1 MHILVSIRFQPLQ
14 TFNVNEQTPD
24 SASTAT
30 AIYSGIKTLS
40 DTLGFD
46 SSIIYDNA
54 TSMLIANKV
63 ETIFTWAQEAGKDT
77 GKCQENPSNH

>member
-1 MHILVSIRFQPLQ
+1 M
-14 TFNVNEQTPD
+14 NEQTPD

-54 TSMLIANKV
+54 TSMLKANKV
-63 ETIFTWAQEAGKDT
+63 ETILSWAQEAGKDT
-77 GKCQENPSNH
+77 GKYLAVFLVWAPDFGNK

>member
-1 MHILVSIRFQPLQ
+1 MFDNFFQ
-14 TFNVNEQTPD
+14 TFNVNQQTPD

-30 AIYSGIKTLS
+30 SIYSGIKTLS

-54 TSMLIANKV
+54 TSMLTANKV
-63 ETIFTWAQEAGKDT
+63 KTILSWAQDAQKDT
-77 GKCQENPSNH
+77 GSSEQ

>member
-1 MHILVSIRFQPLQ
+1 MNQQ
-14 TFNVNEQTPD
+14 TAD

-30 AIYSGIKTLS
+30 AIFSGIKTIY

-54 TSMLIANKV
+54 TSMVTANKV
-63 ETIFTWAQEAGKDT
+63 ATILSWAQDVGKDT
-77 GKCQENPSNH
+77 GDLC